1 MTFDVQIDGV
11 PARLKVH
18 RDGDLYRFQLGD
30 QDERQAQLAEVE
42 PGVFSVLL
50 DGRSYEAHAE
60 RSTEHRDEH
69 STEHREE
76 YGDECAWI
84 TVRGRRFRI
93 AITDPRRWTQS
104 SAALHGHDRETIVAS
119 MPGKIVRVLVQPGET
134 VAAGQGV
141 IVIEAMK
148 MQNEMKARHA
158 GRVTAVPV
166 HEGETVAAG
175 AILATIE

>member
-1 MTFDVQIDGV
+1 MTFDVQIEGV
-11 PARLKVH
+11 PSRLEVH
-18 RDGDLYRFQLGD
+18 RDGDLYRFRLGD

-42 PGVFSVLL
+42 PGVFSALL
-50 DGRSYEAHAE
+50 DGRSYEARA
-60 RSTEHRDEH
+60 
-69 STEHREE
+69 E

-104 SAALHGHDRETIVAS
+104 SAAVHGHDRETIVAS

-148 MQNEMKARHA
+148 MQNEMKARRA
-158 GRVTAVPV
+158 GHVTAVPV
-166 HEGETVAAG
+166 REGETVAAG

>member
-1 MTFDVQIDGV
+1 MTFEVQIDGA
-11 PARLKVH
+11 PSRLEVH
-18 RDGDLYRFQLGD
+18 REGDVFGFRLGD

-60 RSTEHRDEH
+60 RGDKNRGEHA
-69 STEHREE
+69 
-76 YGDECAWI
+76 DECACI

-104 SAALHGHDRETIVAS
+104 SAAAHGHDRETIVAS
-119 MPGKIVRVLVQPGET
+119 MPGKIVRVLLQLGET

-148 MQNEMKARHA
+148 MQNEMKARRA

-166 HEGETVAAG
+166 REGETVAAG

>member
-1 MTFDVQIDGV
+1 MTFYVQIDGA
-11 PARLKVH
+11 PARLEVH
-18 RDGDLYRFQLGD
+18 REGDLYRFRLGD
-30 QDERQAQLAEVE
+30 QDECQAQLAEVE

-50 DGRSYEAHAE
+50 NGRSYEAHAE
-60 RSTEHRDEH
+60 RGDEH
-69 STEHREE
+69 
-76 YGDECAWI
+76 GNECAWI
-84 TVRGRRFRI
+84 SVRGRRFRI

-104 SAALHGHDRETIVAS
+104 RAAARGHDRETIVAS

-148 MQNEMKARHA
+148 MQNEMKARRA
-158 GRVTAVPV
+158 GRVAMVPV
-166 HEGETVAAG
+166 CEGETVAAG

>member
-1 MTFDVQIDGV
+1 MTFEVQIDGE
-11 PARLKVH
+11 PARLEVH
-18 RDGDLYRFQLGD
+18 RDGDLYRFRLGG

-60 RSTEHRDEH
+60 RGDKNRDEH
-69 STEHREE
+69 GSEWAR
-76 YGDECAWI
+76 I
-84 TVRGRRFRI
+84 TVSGRRFRV
-93 AITDPRRWTQS
+93 AITDPRGWTQS
-104 SAALHGHDRETIVAS
+104 SAAAYGHDRETIVAS
-119 MPGKIVRVLVQPGET
+119 MPGKIVRILAQAGET

-148 MQNEMKARHA
+148 MQNEMKARRA

-166 HEGETVAAG
+166 REGETVAAG

>member
-1 MTFDVQIDGV
+1 MTFDVQVDGV
-11 PARLKVH
+11 PARLEVH
-18 RDGDLYRFQLGD
+18 RDGDLYRFRLGD
-30 QDERQAQLAEVE
+30 EDERQAQVAEVE

-50 DGRSYEAHAE
+50 DGRSYEARAE
-60 RSTEHRDEH
+60 RDDEHR
-69 STEHREE
+69 
-76 YGDECAWI
+76 DECAWI

-93 AITDPRRWTQS
+93 VITDPRRWTQS
-104 SAALHGHDRETIVAS
+104 SAAALGHDRETIVAS

-148 MQNEMKARHA
+148 MQNEMKARRA

-166 HEGETVAAG
+166 REGETVAAG

>member
-1 MTFDVQIDGV
+1 MIFDVQIDGV
-11 PARLKVH
+11 ASQLEVH
-18 RDGDLYRFQLGD
+18 RDGDLYRFGLAD

-50 DGRSYEAHAE
+50 DGRSYEAYAE
-60 RSTEHRDEH
+60 RGDKNRDEH
-69 STEHREE
+69 GNEH
-76 YGDECAWI
+76 GDQCAWI

-104 SAALHGHDRETIVAS
+104 SAAAHGHDRETIVAS
-119 MPGKIVRVLVQPGET
+119 MPGKIVRVLAQAGET

-148 MQNEMKARHA
+148 MQNEMKARRA

-166 HEGETVAAG
+166 CEGETVAAG

>member
-1 MTFDVQIDGV
+1 MTFDVQIDGA
-11 PARLKVH
+11 PARLEVH
-18 RDGDLYRFQLGD
+18 REGDVFRFRLGD

-60 RSTEHRDEH
+60 RGDKNGDEH
-69 STEHREE
+69 T
-76 YGDECAWI
+76 DDCACI

-104 SAALHGHDRETIVAS
+104 SAAAHGHDRETIVAS

-148 MQNEMKARHA
+148 MQNEMKARRA

-166 HEGETVAAG
+166 RAGETVAAG

>member
-11 PARLKVH
+11 PVRLEVH
-18 RDGDLYRFQLGD
+18 RDGDLYRFRLGD
-30 QDERQAQLAEVE
+30 QEERQAQLAEVE

-50 DGRSYEAHAE
+50 DGRSYEARA
-60 RSTEHRDEH
+60 
-69 STEHREE
+69 E

-84 TVRGRRFRI
+84 TVRGRRFRV

-119 MPGKIVRVLVQPGET
+119 MPGKIVRVLVLPGET

-148 MQNEMKARHA
+148 MQNELKARRA
-158 GRVTAVPV
+158 GRLPAVPAR
-166 HEGETVAAG
+166 EGETVAAG

>member
-11 PARLKVH
+11 PVRLEVH
-18 RDGDLYRFQLGD
+18 RDGDLYRFRLGD
-30 QDERQAQLAEVE
+30 QEERQAQLAEVE

-50 DGRSYEAHAE
+50 DGRSYEARA
-60 RSTEHRDEH
+60 
-69 STEHREE
+69 E

-84 TVRGRRFRI
+84 TVRGRRFRV

-119 MPGKIVRVLVQPGET
+119 MPGKIVRVLVLPGET

-148 MQNEMKARHA
+148 MQNELKARRA
-158 GRVTAVPV
+158 GRLTAVPV
-166 HEGETVAAG
+166 REGETVAAG